1 MKENPFKDMSDLQ
14 MTKIENVIK
23 ESKQQTKYMFH
34 VLPYLSVGVFIIT
47 ILFLFIFTKLTIN
60 LLFFEI
66 SIGCAVSCVLVV
78 LFGTEIVE
86 FFDLRKNIKNIKN
99 GNW

>member
-1 MKENPFKDMSDLQ
+1 MKLNQFEDMSDLQ
-14 MTKIENVIK
+14 MTKIENAIN

-34 VLPYLSVGVFIIT
+34 VLPYLFAVVFILAM
-47 ILFLFIFTKLTIN
+47 LFSLIFTKLTMN
-60 LLFFEI
+60 LSFAI
-66 SIGCAVSCVLVV
+66 SIGCAVSCILVV
-78 LFGTEIVE
+78 LSGTEIVS

>member
-1 MKENPFKDMSDLQ
+1 
-14 MTKIENVIK
+14 
-23 ESKQQTKYMFH
+23 
-34 VLPYLSVGVFIIT
+34 
-47 ILFLFIFTKLTIN
+47 
-60 LLFFEI
+60 
-66 SIGCAVSCVLVV
+66 VSCVLVV

>member
-1 MKENPFKDMSDLQ
+1 MKENPFKGASDLQ
-14 MTKIENVIK
+14 KIKIENAIN
-23 ESKQQTKYMFH
+23 ESKQQTKYMFK
-34 VLPYLSVGVFIIT
+34 VLPYLFAIVFIVA
-47 ILFLFIFTKLTIN
+47 ILFLLIFMKLTIK
-60 LLFFEI
+60 LSFEI
-66 SIGCAVSCVLVV
+66 SICCAVSCVLVV